1 MNKTER
7 KTILDT
13 VYDRAEIHGYYCLT
27 NNAEAKTSAHICM
40 EIECL
45 AQNLGIPY
53 DEINEYAKEGYAAGE
68 QRAKREKQASA
79 QKLYRDLETGNTI
92 TRAELERVFETLRS
106 ESPEEYD
113 YSFSRYIM
121 ECTGKNG
128 TLEEITIN
136 QK

>member
-1 MNKTER
+1 MNKSER

-27 NNAEAKTSAHICM
+27 NNAEEKTSAHICM
-40 EIECL
+40 EIERL
-45 AQNLGIPY
+45 AQNLGIPAE
-53 DEINEYAKEGYAAGE
+53 EINEYAKEGYAAGE
-68 QRAKREKQASA
+68 QRAKRENQASA
-79 QKLYRDLETGNTI
+79 QKLYRDLETGTTI
-92 TRAELERVFETLRS
+92 TRTELEQEFKSLKEEDPET
-106 ESPEEYD
+106 YD
-113 YSFSRYIM
+113 YSFSAYLA

>member
-7 KTILDT
+7 KTILDM

-27 NNAEAKTSAHICM
+27 NNAEEKTSAHICM
-40 EIECL
+40 EIERL

-79 QKLYRDLETGNTI
+79 QKLYRDLETGKTI
-92 TRAELERVFETLRS
+92 TRAELEREFEILRS

-128 TLEEITIN
+128 TLEEVAVN
-136 QK
+136 QN

>member
-1 MNKTER
+1 MNKSER

-13 VYDRAEIHGYYCLT
+13 VYDCAEIYGYHYLT

-40 EIECL
+40 EIERL
-45 AQNLGIPY
+45 AQNLGIPHAT
-53 DEINEYAKEGYAAGE
+53 INEYAKEGHAAGE
-68 QRAKREKQASA
+68 QRAKRENQASA